1 MSLKEV
7 SFKVSEL
14 LEDNE
19 NIEMEV
25 KLKNKIPTEIQNE
38 ISILYNFR
46 ENARLRRE
54 SINISISYE
63 LVLRLKK
70 PMDVRRSV
78 LKAYA
83 ENSGLLLVY
92 PYIRHQVDMLIRE
105 AGYILPPLPHV
116 LLKL

>member
-1 MSLKEV
+1 MKNIKGELVAFLENVGVKSVSLKGV

-38 ISILYNFR
+38 ISILYDFR

-54 SINISISYE
+54 SINISKLSE
-63 LVLRLKK
+63 ENLKK
-70 PMDVRRSV
+70 V
-78 LKAYA
+78 K
-83 ENSGLLLVY
+83 
-92 PYIRHQVDMLIRE
+92 E
-105 AGYILPPLPHV
+105 AGKRILQV
-116 LLKL
+116 QEK